1 MEDKKG
7 ATVRLQKIQAVKFRR
22 FLRHIILNY
31 EFLTAQD
38 DKTRKSTRF
47 RLEQVLLIASFN
59 LVMSG

>member
-22 FLRHIILNY
+22 FLRHRILNY

-38 DKTRKSTRF
+38 DKTSTRF

-59 LVMSG
+59 LVMPG